1 MKTVLERIARQLFSR
16 TSFSALAMERAED
29 AIVDT
34 IGCMMAGM
42 NDAAPQSVAA
52 AFRDEITRDGTSL
65 VFTGGRA
72 SRSVAALINGTAA
85 HCLDFDDN
93 FHPARAHA
101 SAVLVPALLSIAT
114 SSEDFSGHMLVRAY
128 LAGLEA
134 QSSVGFGTI
143 PSHYNRGWHGTSTIG
158 CIGAAAG
165 VAVLLGLDKAQIAN
179 AMSLATSMA
188 SGPKGQFGTGA
199 KPFHAGIAARN
210 AVEAALLAQSGLTGR
225 LDILERP
232 QGFLDLFGG
241 DEAAGWADLSW
252 DEKHVIETRGLV
264 TKLHPCCA
272 STHRAI
278 DAALDL
284 QNQHGFS
291 IEEIER
297 VDTKVGRSAVD
308 NLAYPD
314 PSDEMQAR
322 FSMQYC
328 LAVALSSGGLSLRD
342 FTPQAASRPSL
353 RVHMSKITMSSYSAE
368 EERGVERLPHQVH
381 ISLKDGRRFS
391 TERLHANGSIAAPP
405 NDGQKLAKFEDCL
418 RWAGLSTAHIT
429 HSDLKAIC
437 SGKSVRTIT
446 GNALQ
451 VLNRH
456 SAVKPSFEAT

>member
-1 MKTVLERIARQLFSR
+1 MKTVLERIARQLVSR
-16 TSFSALAMERAED
+16 PSFSALAMERAED

-34 IGCMMAGM
+34 IACMMAGM

-52 AFRDEITRDGTSL
+52 AFANEFKPDGPSL

-101 SAVLVPALLSIAT
+101 SAVLVPALLSVAT
-114 SSEDFSGHMLVRAY
+114 SSNDFSGPMLVKAY

-134 QSSVGFGTI
+134 QSCVGVGTI

-165 VAVLLGLDKAQIAN
+165 VAVLLGLDEAQISH

-241 DEAAGWADLSW
+241 DEAAGWADLSS

-284 QNQHGFS
+284 QKEHGFS
-291 IEEIER
+291 VDDIQRI
-297 VDTKVGRSAVD
+297 DTKVGRSAVD

-314 PSDEMQAR
+314 PSNEMQAR

-328 LAVALSSGGLSLRD
+328 LAVALTNGGLSLGD
-342 FTPQAASRPSL
+342 FTPQAAIRPEL
-353 RVHMSKITMSSYSAE
+353 RGLMAKINMTSYSVE

-381 ISLKDGRRFS
+381 IALNDGRQFS
-391 TERLHANGSIAAPP
+391 TERLHANGAIQSPLTDA
-405 NDGQKLAKFEDCL
+405 QKLAKFEDCL

-446 GNALQ
+446 DYALQ
-451 VLNRH
+451 ELNRH
-456 SAVKPSFEAT
+456 FRR

>member
-1 MKTVLERIARQLFSR
+1 MTTVLEKIARHLVSR
-16 TSFSALAMERAED
+16 TSFSATATERAED

-34 IGCMMAGM
+34 IGCMIAGM
-42 NDAAPQSVAA
+42 NDAAPRSVAA
-52 AFRDEITRDGTSL
+52 AFLDEINENGASL

-72 SRSVAALINGTAA
+72 SRSIAALINGTAA

-101 SAVLVPALLSIAT
+101 SAALVPALLSVAT
-114 SSEDFSGHMLVRAY
+114 SSDEFSGHMLVRAY

-134 QSSVGFGTI
+134 QTSIGFGVI

-165 VAVLLGLDKAQIAN
+165 VAVFLGLDEAQIAN

-210 AVEAALLAQSGLTGR
+210 AVEAALLAQSGLGGR

-241 DEAAGWADLSW
+241 DEATGWADLSW
-252 DEKHVIETRGLV
+252 NEKHIIETRGLV
-264 TKLHPCCA
+264 AKLHPCCA

-284 QNQHGFS
+284 QNEYGFS
-291 IEEIER
+291 IEDIKR
-297 VDTKVGRSAVD
+297 IDTKVGRSAVD
-308 NLAYPD
+308 NLAYPN

-328 LAVALSSGGLSLRD
+328 LTVALSNGNLSLRD
-342 FTPQAASRPSL
+342 FTPQAAKRPEL
-353 RVHMSKITMSSYSAE
+353 RVHMAKINMTSYSAE
-368 EERGVERLPHQVH
+368 EERGVERLPHKVD
-381 ISLKDGRRFS
+381 IVLNDGRTLS
-391 TERLHANGSIAAPP
+391 TERLHAHGSIAAPLT
-405 NDGQKLAKFEDCL
+405 NDQKLTKFEDCL
-418 RWAGLSTAHIT
+418 RWAGFEKSGI
-429 HSDLKAIC
+429 SYSKLKSIFAE
-437 SGKSVRTIT
+437 KSIKQLLDTI
-446 GNALQ
+446 
-451 VLNRH
+451 
-456 SAVKPSFEAT
+456 FEDRDKA

>member
-1 MKTVLERIARQLFSR
+1 MTTVLEKIARQIVSR
-16 TSFSALAMERAED
+16 TSFSAVAIERAED

-34 IGCMMAGM
+34 IGCMIAGM
-42 NDAAPQSVAA
+42 NDAAPRSVAA
-52 AFRDEITRDGTSL
+52 AFINEINENGTSL

-72 SRSVAALINGTAA
+72 SRSIAALINGTAA

-101 SAVLVPALLSIAT
+101 SAVLVPALLSVAT
-114 SSEDFSGHMLVRAY
+114 SSDHFSGHMLTRAY

-134 QSSVGFGTI
+134 QASIGFGVI

-165 VAVLLGLDKAQIAN
+165 VAVLLGLDEAQIAN

-210 AVEAALLAQSGLTGR
+210 AVEAALLAQSGLGGR
-225 LDILERP
+225 PDILERP
-232 QGFLDLFGG
+232 QGFLDIFGG
-241 DEAAGWADLSW
+241 DEATGWADLSW

-284 QNQHGFS
+284 QKEHGFS
-291 IEEIER
+291 IDDIEQI
-297 VDTKVGRSAVD
+297 DTKVGRSASD

-328 LAVALSSGGLSLRD
+328 LAVALLSGGLSLRD
-342 FTPQAASRPSL
+342 FTPQAATRPSL

-368 EERGVERLPHQVH
+368 KERGVERLPHQVH
-381 ISLKDGRRFS
+381 ILLKDGRRFS
-391 TERLHANGSIAAPP
+391 TERLHANGSIAAPL

-429 HSDLKAIC
+429 HSELKAIC
-437 SGKSVRTIT
+437 SGKSVKTVSDNT
-446 GNALQ
+446 LQ
-451 VLNRH
+451 VFLRL
-456 SAVKPSFEAT
+456 P

>member
-1 MKTVLERIARQLFSR
+1 MTTVLEKIARQLVSR
-16 TSFSALAMERAED
+16 TSFSAIAIERAED

-34 IGCMMAGM
+34 IGCMIAGM
-42 NDAAPQSVAA
+42 NDSTPRSVAA
-52 AFRDEITRDGTSL
+52 AFRDEIIDGGVSL

-72 SRSVAALINGTAA
+72 SRSIASLINGTAA

-101 SAVLVPALLSIAT
+101 SAVLVPALLSVAT
-114 SSEDFSGHMLVRAY
+114 SSDEFSGHMLVRAY

-134 QSSVGFGTI
+134 QASVGFGVI
-143 PSHYNRGWHGTSTIG
+143 PSHYNHGWHGTSTIG
-158 CIGAAAG
+158 CIGAAAS
-165 VAVLLGLDKAQIAN
+165 VAVLLGLNEAQIAN

-188 SGPKGQFGTGA
+188 SGPKGQFGTSA

-210 AVEAALLAQSGLTGR
+210 AVDAALLAETGLGGR

-241 DEAAGWADLSW
+241 NEATGWADLSW
-252 DEKHVIETRGLV
+252 DEKHIIETRGLV

-284 QNQHGFS
+284 QREYGFS
-291 IEEIER
+291 IDDIEHI
-297 VDTKVGRSAVD
+297 DTKVGRSASD

-328 LAVALSSGGLSLRD
+328 LAVALLNGGLSLRD
-342 FTPQAASRPSL
+342 FTPQAAIRPSL

-381 ISLKDGRRFS
+381 ISLKDGRRIS
-391 TERLHANGSIAAPP
+391 TQRLHTNGSVESPLT
-405 NDGQKLAKFEDCL
+405 DDQKLAKFEDCL
-418 RWAGLSTAHIT
+418 RWAGLHDRRIPYAEFRTKFGQDSI
-429 HSDLKAIC
+429 KAITD
-437 SGKSVRTIT
+437 TIFP
-446 GNALQ
+446 G
-451 VLNRH
+451 
-456 SAVKPSFEAT
+456 

>member
-1 MKTVLERIARQLFSR
+1 MTTVLERIARQLVSR
-16 TSFSALAMERAED
+16 TSFSAIATERAED

-34 IGCMMAGM
+34 IACMIAGR
-42 NDAAPQSVAA
+42 NDAATQSVAA
-52 AFRDEITRDGTSL
+52 AFANEIKQDGISL
-65 VFTGGRA
+65 VFTGGHA
-72 SRSVAALINGTAA
+72 SRSIAALINGTAA

-114 SSEDFSGHMLVRAY
+114 SSDDFSGHMLVRAY

-134 QSSVGFGTI
+134 QAAVGFGVI
-143 PSHYNRGWHGTSTIG
+143 PSHYNLGWHGTSTIG
-158 CIGAAAG
+158 GIGAAAG

-210 AVEAALLAQSGLTGR
+210 AVEAALLAQSGLGGR

-241 DEAAGWADLSW
+241 DEATGWADLSW
-252 DEKHVIETRGLV
+252 NKKHIIESRGLV

-284 QNQHGFS
+284 QKEHRFS
-291 IEEIER
+291 IEDIEGIE
-297 VDTKVGRSAVD
+297 TKVGRSAVD

-314 PSDEMQAR
+314 PSNEMQAR

-328 LAVALSSGGLSLRD
+328 LAVALSSGSLSLHD
-342 FTPQAASRPSL
+342 FTLQAAKRPEL
-353 RVHMSKITMSSYSAE
+353 RLPMAKITMTSYNAE

-381 ISLKDGRRFS
+381 IALKDGRRLF
-391 TERLHANGSIAAPP
+391 TERLHANGSIAAPL

-418 RWAGLSTAHIT
+418 RWVGLSSSHIT
-429 HSDLKAIC
+429 HSQLKAIC

-446 GNALQ
+446 DNALQ

-456 SAVKPSFEAT
+456 FRR

>member
-1 MKTVLERIARQLFSR
+1 MTTVLEKIARQLVAR
-16 TSFSALAMERAED
+16 TSFPAVATGRAED

-34 IGCMMAGM
+34 IGCMIAGM
-42 NDAAPQSVAA
+42 NDAAPRSVSA
-52 AFRDEITRDGTSL
+52 AFRDEIKQDGTSL

-72 SRSVAALINGTAA
+72 SRSIAALINGTAA

-101 SAVLVPALLSIAT
+101 SAVLVPALLSVAT
-114 SSEDFSGHMLVRAY
+114 SSNEFSGIMLVRAY

-134 QSSVGFGTI
+134 QASVGFGVI

-165 VAVLLGLDKAQIAN
+165 VSVLLGLNEAEVAN

-188 SGPKGQFGTGA
+188 SGLKGQFGTGA

-210 AVEAALLAQSGLTGR
+210 AVEAALLAQSGFSGR

-241 DEAAGWADLSW
+241 EQATGWADFSW
-252 DEKHVIETRGLV
+252 DEKHIIETRGLV

-284 QNQHGFS
+284 QNEHGFS
-291 IEEIER
+291 IEDIER
-297 VDTKVGRSAVD
+297 IDTKVGRSAVD

-328 LAVALSSGGLSLRD
+328 LAVALSNGGLSLRD
-342 FTPQAASRPSL
+342 FTPQAATRPEL
-353 RVHMSKITMSSYSAE
+353 RVHMAKINMTSYSAE
-368 EERGVERLPHQVH
+368 EERGVERLPHKVS
-381 ISLKDGRRFS
+381 ISLKDGRRLS
-391 TERLHANGSIAAPP
+391 IERLHANGAIMVPLTD
-405 NDGQKLAKFEDCL
+405 NQKRAKIMDCL
-418 RWAGLSTAHIT
+418 RWAGLQ
-429 HSDLKAIC
+429 DLEL
-437 SGKSVRTIT
+437 SYTNLKSIFSETSV
-446 GNALQ
+446 NA
-451 VLNRH
+451 
-456 SAVKPSFEAT
+456 ATNVILARQSNL

>member
-1 MKTVLERIARQLFSR
+1 MTTVLEKIARQIVSR
-16 TSFSALAMERAED
+16 TSFSAVAVERAED

-34 IGCMMAGM
+34 IGCMVAGM
-42 NDAAPQSVAA
+42 NDAVPLSVAA
-52 AFRDEITRDGTSL
+52 AFRDEINDSGASL

-72 SRSVAALINGTAA
+72 SPSIAALINGTAA

-101 SAVLVPALLSIAT
+101 SAVLVPALLSVAT
-114 SSEDFSGHMLVRAY
+114 SSEDFSGHMLTRAY

-134 QSSVGFGTI
+134 QASIGFGVI

-165 VAVLLGLDKAQIAN
+165 VAVLLGLDEAQIAN

-210 AVEAALLAQSGLTGR
+210 AVEAALLAQSGLGGR
-225 LDILERP
+225 PDILERP
-232 QGFLDLFGG
+232 QGFLDIFGG
-241 DEAAGWADLSW
+241 DEATGWADLSW
-252 DEKHVIETRGLV
+252 DEKPVIETRGLV

-284 QNQHGFS
+284 QKEHGFS
-291 IEEIER
+291 IDDIEQI
-297 VDTKVGRSAVD
+297 DTKVGRSASD

-328 LAVALSSGGLSLRD
+328 LAVALLSGGLSLRD
-342 FTPQAASRPSL
+342 FTPQAATRPSL

-368 EERGVERLPHQVH
+368 KERGVERLPHQVH
-381 ISLKDGRRFS
+381 IFLKDGRRFS
-391 TERLHANGSIAAPP
+391 TERLHANGSIAAPL

-429 HSDLKAIC
+429 HSELKAIC
-437 SGKSVRTIT
+437 SGKSVKTVSDNT
-446 GNALQ
+446 LQ
-451 VLNRH
+451 VFLRL
-456 SAVKPSFEAT
+456 P

>member
-1 MKTVLERIARQLFSR
+1 MTTVLEKIARQLMSR
-16 TSFSALAMERAED
+16 TSFSALATKRAED

-34 IGCMMAGM
+34 IGCMIAGM
-42 NDAAPQSVAA
+42 NDASPRSIATTFAN
-52 AFRDEITRDGTSL
+52 EIKRDGPSL

-114 SSEDFSGHMLVRAY
+114 SSDDFSGPMLVKAY

-134 QSSVGFGTI
+134 QASVGFGVI

-165 VAVLLGLDKAQIAN
+165 VAVLLGLDEPQIAN

-241 DEAAGWADLSW
+241 DEATGWTNLSW
-252 DEKHVIETRGLV
+252 DEKHIIETRGLV

-284 QNQHGFS
+284 QKEHGFS
-291 IEEIER
+291 IEDIQR
-297 VDTKVGRSAVD
+297 IDTKVGRSAVD

-314 PSDEMQAR
+314 PSNEMQAR

-328 LAVALSSGGLSLRD
+328 LAVALTNGGLSLGD
-342 FTPQAASRPSL
+342 FTPQAAIRPEL
-353 RVHMSKITMSSYSAE
+353 RCLMAKINMTSYSVE

-391 TERLHANGSIAAPP
+391 TERLHANGSIAAPS

-437 SGKSVRTIT
+437 SGKSVRAIT
-446 GNALQ
+446 DNALQ

-456 SAVKPSFEAT
+456 FRR

>member
-1 MKTVLERIARQLFSR
+1 MTTVLEKIARQLVSR
-16 TSFSALAMERAED
+16 TSFSAIAIERAED
-29 AIVDT
+29 AVVDT
-34 IGCMMAGM
+34 IGCMIAGM
-42 NDAAPQSVAA
+42 NDAAPMSVAT
-52 AFRDEITRDGTSL
+52 AFRDEIKENGTSL

-72 SRSVAALINGTAA
+72 SRSIAALVNGTAA

-101 SAVLVPALLSIAT
+101 SAVLVPALLSVAT
-114 SSEDFSGHMLVRAY
+114 SSDEFSGNMLVRAY

-134 QSSVGFGTI
+134 QASIGFGVI

-165 VAVLLGLDKAQIAN
+165 VAVLLGLDEAQTAN

-188 SGPKGQFGTGA
+188 SGPKGQFGTSA

-210 AVEAALLAQSGLTGR
+210 AVEAALLAQSGLGGR

-241 DEAAGWADLSW
+241 DEATGWADLSW
-252 DEKHVIETRGLV
+252 NEKHIIETRGLV

-284 QNQHGFS
+284 QNEHGFS
-291 IEEIER
+291 IEDIKR
-297 VDTKVGRSAVD
+297 IDTKVGRSAVD
-308 NLAYPD
+308 NLAYPN

-328 LAVALSSGGLSLRD
+328 LTVALSNGDLSLRD
-342 FTPQAASRPSL
+342 FTPQAAKRPEL
-353 RVHMSKITMSSYSAE
+353 RVHMAKINMTSYSAE
-368 EERGVERLPHQVH
+368 EERGLERLPHEVD
-381 ISLKDGRRFS
+381 IVLNDGS
-391 TERLHANGSIAAPP
+391 TLSTKRLHAHGSIAAPLT
-405 NDGQKLAKFEDCL
+405 NDQKLAKFEDCL
-418 RWAGLSTAHIT
+418 RWAGFEKSGI
-429 HSDLKAIC
+429 SYSKLKNIFAE
-437 SGKSVRTIT
+437 KSIKQLLDTI
-446 GNALQ
+446 
-451 VLNRH
+451 
-456 SAVKPSFEAT
+456 FEDRDKA

>member
-1 MKTVLERIARQLFSR
+1 MTTVLEKIAGQLVSR
-16 TSFSALAMERAED
+16 PSFSAVAIERAED

-34 IGCMMAGM
+34 IGCMLAGM
-42 NDAAPQSVAA
+42 NNAAPRSVAA
-52 AFRDEITRDGTSL
+52 AFSDEINENGTSL
-65 VFTGGRA
+65 VFTGGHA
-72 SRSVAALINGTAA
+72 SRSIAALINGIAA

-101 SAVLVPALLSIAT
+101 SAVLVPALLSVAT
-114 SSEDFSGHMLVRAY
+114 SSDEVSGDMLVRAY

-134 QSSVGFGTI
+134 QAAVGFGVI

-165 VAVLLGLDKAQIAN
+165 VAVLLGLDEAKIAN
-179 AMSLATSMA
+179 AMTLATSMA

-210 AVEAALLAQSGLTGR
+210 AIEAALLARSGLSGR
-225 LDILERP
+225 LDILERS

-241 DEAAGWADLSW
+241 NEATGWADLTW
-252 DEKHVIETRGLV
+252 DEEHIIETRGLV

-284 QNQHGFS
+284 QKEHRFS
-291 IEEIER
+291 IDDIEQI
-297 VDTKVGRSAVD
+297 DTKVGRSASD

-314 PSDEMQAR
+314 PANDMQAR

-342 FTPQAASRPSL
+342 FTPQAATRPSL
-353 RVHMSKITMSSYSAE
+353 RVHMSKIKMSSYSAE

-381 ISLKDGRRFS
+381 ISLKNGRRFS
-391 TERLHANGSIAAPP
+391 SERLHANGSIVAPL

-418 RWAGLSTAHIT
+418 RWAGLSAGHINY
-429 HSDLKAIC
+429 SELKAVC
-437 SGKSVRTIT
+437 SGKSVRAVCDDI
-446 GNALQ
+446 LQ
-451 VLNRH
+451 VFFRL
-456 SAVKPSFEAT
+456 S

>member
-1 MKTVLERIARQLFSR
+1 MTTVLENIARQLVSR
-16 TSFSALAMERAED
+16 TSFSAVAIERAED

-34 IGCMMAGM
+34 IGCMIAGM
-42 NDAAPQSVAA
+42 NDAAPRSVAA
-52 AFRDEITRDGTSL
+52 AFRDEINRNGTSL

-72 SRSVAALINGTAA
+72 SRSTAALINGTAA

-114 SSEDFSGHMLVRAY
+114 SGDEFSGHMLVRAY

-134 QSSVGFGTI
+134 QASVGFGVI

-158 CIGAAAG
+158 CIGTAAG
-165 VAVLLGLDKAQIAN
+165 VAVLLGLDEPQIAN

-188 SGPKGQFGTGA
+188 SGPKGQFGTRA
-199 KPFHAGIAARN
+199 KPFHAGVAARN
-210 AVEAALLAQSGLTGR
+210 AVEAALLAQSGLGGR
-225 LDILERP
+225 VDILEHP

-241 DEAAGWADLSW
+241 DEAMGWADLSW
-252 DEKHVIETRGLV
+252 DEKHIIETRGLV

-284 QNQHGFS
+284 QKKHGFS
-291 IEEIER
+291 IEDIER
-297 VDTKVGRSAVD
+297 IDTKVGRSAVD
-308 NLAYPD
+308 NLAYPN

-328 LAVALSSGGLSLRD
+328 LAVALFSGGLSLHD
-342 FTPQAASRPSL
+342 FTQQAAKRPGL
-353 RVHMSKITMSSYSAE
+353 RALMTKITMTSYSAE
-368 EERGVERLPHQVH
+368 AERGVERLPHQVH
-381 ISLKDGRRFS
+381 IALKDGRRLF
-391 TERLHANGSIAAPP
+391 TERLHANGSIAAPL
-405 NDGQKLAKFEDCL
+405 DDEQKLTKFEDCL

-429 HSDLKAIC
+429 HSELKTIC
-437 SGKSVRTIT
+437 SGKSVKAISDD
-446 GNALQ
+446 ALQ
-451 VLNRH
+451 VTL
-456 SAVKPSFEAT
+456 

>member
-1 MKTVLERIARQLFSR
+1 MTTVLEKIAGQLVSR
-16 TSFSALAMERAED
+16 TSFSAVAIERAED

-34 IGCMMAGM
+34 IGCMIAGVI
-42 NDAAPQSVAA
+42 DAAPLSVAA
-52 AFRDEITRDGTSL
+52 AFCDEITESGSSL

-72 SRSVAALINGTAA
+72 SRSIAALINGTAA

-101 SAVLVPALLSIAT
+101 SAVLVPALLSVAT
-114 SSEDFSGHMLVRAY
+114 SSNEFSGHMLVRAY

-134 QSSVGFGTI
+134 QASIGFGVI

-158 CIGAAAG
+158 GIGAAAG
-165 VAVLLGLDKAQIAN
+165 VAVLLGLDEAQIAN

-188 SGPKGQFGTGA
+188 SGLKGQFGTGA

-210 AVEAALLAQSGLTGR
+210 AVEAALLAQSDLGGR

-241 DEAAGWADLSW
+241 NEATGWADLSW
-252 DEKHVIETRGLV
+252 NEEHIIETRGLV

-284 QNQHGFS
+284 RRKHGFS
-291 IEEIER
+291 LDDIER
-297 VDTKVGRSAVD
+297 IETKVGRSAFD
-308 NLAYPD
+308 NLPYVD

-328 LAVALSSGGLSLRD
+328 LAVALSGGGLSLRD
-342 FTPQAASRPSL
+342 FTPQAATRPGL
-353 RVHMSKITMSSYSAE
+353 RVHMSKITMNSYSAE

-391 TERLHANGSIAAPP
+391 TERLHAKGSIAAPL
-405 NDGQKLAKFEDCL
+405 NDGQKLAKFEDCV
-418 RWAGLSTAHIT
+418 RWAGLSTVHIT
-429 HSDLKAIC
+429 HSELKAIC
-437 SGKSVRTIT
+437 SGKSVRAV
-446 GNALQ
+446 GDDMLQ
-451 VLNRH
+451 AFFR
-456 SAVKPSFEAT
+456 SP

>member
-1 MKTVLERIARQLFSR
+1 MTTVLGKIARQLVSR
-16 TSFSALAMERAED
+16 TSFSATAIERAED

-34 IGCMMAGM
+34 IGCMIAGM
-42 NDAAPQSVAA
+42 NDAAPRSVAA
-52 AFRDEITRDGTSL
+52 AFLDGINENGASL
-65 VFTGGRA
+65 VSTGGRA
-72 SRSVAALINGTAA
+72 SRSIAALINGTAA

-101 SAVLVPALLSIAT
+101 SAVLVPALLSVAT
-114 SSEDFSGHMLVRAY
+114 SSDEFSGHMLVRAY

-134 QSSVGFGTI
+134 QASIGFGVI

-165 VAVLLGLDKAQIAN
+165 VAVLLGLDEAQIAN

-210 AVEAALLAQSGLTGR
+210 AVEAALLAQSGLSGR

-241 DEAAGWADLSW
+241 DEATGWADLSW
-252 DEKHVIETRGLV
+252 DEKHIIEMRGLV

-278 DAALDL
+278 DAAFDL
-284 QNQHGFS
+284 QNEHGFS
-291 IEEIER
+291 IEDIAR
-297 VDTKVGRSAVD
+297 IDTKVGRSAVD
-308 NLAYPD
+308 NLAYPN

-328 LAVALSSGGLSLRD
+328 LTVALSNDNLSLRD
-342 FTPQAASRPSL
+342 FTPQAAKRPEL
-353 RVHMSKITMSSYSAE
+353 RVHMAKINMTSYSAE
-368 EERGVERLPHQVH
+368 EERGVERLPHKVD
-381 ISLKDGRRFS
+381 IVLNDGRTLS
-391 TERLHANGSIAAPP
+391 TERLHAHGSIAAPLT
-405 NDGQKLAKFEDCL
+405 NDQKLAKFEDCL
-418 RWAGLSTAHIT
+418 RWAGFEKSGI
-429 HSDLKAIC
+429 SYNELKNIFAAKSIKQLLDATLEDR
-437 SGKSVRTIT
+437 GKV
-446 GNALQ
+446 
-451 VLNRH
+451 
-456 SAVKPSFEAT
+456 

>member
-1 MKTVLERIARQLFSR
+1 MTTVLEKIARQLMSR

-34 IGCMMAGM
+34 IGCMIAGM

-52 AFRDEITRDGTSL
+52 AFANEIKPDGPSL

-101 SAVLVPALLSIAT
+101 SAVLVPALLSVAT
-114 SSEDFSGHMLVRAY
+114 SSNDFSGPMLVRAY

-134 QSSVGFGTI
+134 QSSVGVGTI

-165 VAVLLGLDKAQIAN
+165 VAVLLGLDEAQISH

-199 KPFHAGIAARN
+199 KPLHAGIAARN
-210 AVEAALLAQSGLTGR
+210 AVEAALLAQSGLAAR

-241 DEAAGWADLSW
+241 DEATGWTDLSW
-252 DEKHVIETRGLV
+252 DEKHIIETRGLV

-284 QNQHGFS
+284 QKEHGFS
-291 IEEIER
+291 VEDIQRI
-297 VDTKVGRSAVD
+297 DTKVGRSAVD

-328 LAVALSSGGLSLRD
+328 LAVALTNGGLSLGD
-342 FTPQAASRPSL
+342 FTPQAAIRPEPRCL
-353 RVHMSKITMSSYSAE
+353 MAKITMTSYSVE
-368 EERGVERLPHQVH
+368 EERGVERLPHHVH
-381 ISLKDGRRFS
+381 IALKDGRRFS
-391 TERLHANGSIAAPP
+391 TERLHANGAIQRPLTDA
-405 NDGQKLAKFEDCL
+405 QKLAKFKDCVRWSGRQDTDVTYASIKRLCSED
-418 RWAGLSTAHIT
+418 SV
-429 HSDLKAIC
+429 KAITD
-437 SGKSVRTIT
+437 GLFT
-446 GNALQ
+446 G
-451 VLNRH
+451 RH
-456 SAVKPSFEAT
+456 SS